1 MRSVEKNKKKNVD
14 NHSGVLLKSV
24 PNTRPTLVQP
34 KKPKP
39 QKIKGTCQKTTPI
52 ATSSFNV
59 PLVGGAEV
67 QHRGLDPL
75 IQDFTLPFSK
85 DSRCL
90 AGMITSSK
98 RHD

>member
-59 PLVGGAEV
+59 PYRTPSPTMKPMCDVLALVHTVHNG
-67 QHRGLDPL
+67 
-75 IQDFTLPFSK
+75 
-85 DSRCL
+85 
-90 AGMITSSK
+90 
-98 RHD
+98 RHW